1 MTGSVLGIAAM
12 ILLGILLLKVVITGD
27 GGG

>member
-12 ILLGILLLKVVITGD
+12 LLLGILLLKVVITGD